1 MKLSAIL
8 NAKSEVANEIEYKI
22 ESLKDEIKN
31 NLECYQDSDAPA
43 WVLTTNETNELKIKY
58 YESLLKSVPGLN

>member
-22 ESLKDEIKN
+22 ESLKNEIKQ
-31 NLECYQDSDAPA
+31 NLESYADADAPA
-43 WVLTTNETNELKIKY
+43 WILETNEQNELKIKY

>member
-8 NAKSEVANEIEYKI
+8 SAKSEVANEIEYKI
-22 ESLKDEIKN
+22 ESLKHEIKSN
-31 NLECYQDSDAPA
+31 IEYYDGSDIPE
-43 WVLTTNETNELKIKY
+43 WVLESNAQNELKIKY